1 MPLIQ
6 LTGHHAAIAIVRD
19 LTLEERLDA
28 LGDLKAHNEASI
40 AVSGVGTYWRS
51 ARGRPHDREPRE
63 RTSGVVPPALALDCL
78 HAA

>member
-40 AVSGVGTYWRS
+40 ALSGVGTYWRS
-51 ARGRPHDREPRE
+51 AREDRMTVNRENGRA
-63 RTSGVVPPALALDCL
+63 VPPALALDCL
-78 HAA
+78 HAP